1 VRGIGGD
8 HAALDG
14 YENGRGGH
22 GPEDR
27 EQIRLEVGH
36 PDVRAGDSEE
46 LALAV
51 RAVVGDRDRHRDH
64 VPVGAGE
71 VDVRAVDVGP
81 TLAPRDGEPV
91 HVEVVVQVDGL
102 GVQVQPDPREPVGAV
117 AGPGPLPPLKVPG
130 LARDHAGGGH
140 DPGPVGSGQHAEVV
154 PDDLPHAGQPVGR
167 EHGPRGE
174 AGAPLRHE
182 AVTDRR
188 DGSEHSLKH
197 RPDLRGRLI

>member
-22 GPEDR
+22 GQEDR